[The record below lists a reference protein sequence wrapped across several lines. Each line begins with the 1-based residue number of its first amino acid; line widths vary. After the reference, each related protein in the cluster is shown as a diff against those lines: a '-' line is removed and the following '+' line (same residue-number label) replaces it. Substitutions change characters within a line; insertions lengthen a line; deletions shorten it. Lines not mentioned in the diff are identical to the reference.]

1 MKRKNKTIFVAIFC
15 LCILFLC
22 ACAKEQR
29 EADDKA
35 RVGVTYY
42 NKSDTF
48 LNQLIDCLKNSL
60 INFLQKTLKSQ

>member
-35 RVGVTYY
+35 RVGLLIIIKVIR
-42 NKSDTF
+42 F
-48 LNQLIDCLKNSL
+48 LIS
-60 INFLQKTLKSQ
+60 